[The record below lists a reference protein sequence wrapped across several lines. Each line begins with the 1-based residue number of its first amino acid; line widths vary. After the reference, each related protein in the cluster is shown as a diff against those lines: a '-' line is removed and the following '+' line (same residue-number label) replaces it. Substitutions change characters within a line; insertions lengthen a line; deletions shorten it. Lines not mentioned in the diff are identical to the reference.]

1 MSLAGVVALC
11 LGSAAFFSV
20 ATALKH
26 RSAGEMPH
34 VTEFRPGPLLAFA
47 RATLQHPLWLAG
59 LLCDVGGFALQVV
72 ALHVGSLIVVQ
83 LVLMTAVLFS
93 LVVSHRLAG
102 TRISGRE
109 LALGAA
115 LVVSI
120 IAFLLSS
127 GALDATPDTAD
138 RLPAVLAA
146 VAIVAGVVSLVA
158 VSRVFSARKWRSRR
172 AAAMLGVAVGAIYA
186 GTAALIKVCGNIVSA
201 QGVPAL
207 LTTWPLYALLVAGA
221 SGLLLAQ
228 MAFQAGPLAASLPA
242 TATADPLVSVLLG
255 VVVFDE
261 QLRTG
266 AGAVLLTLV
275 SLIALCAAVAA
286 LSQVRAV
293 AEQPPM
299 ENVATDA

>member
-1 MSLAGVVALC
+1 MNLIGVVALC
-11 LGSAAFFSV
+11 LGSAAFFSL

-26 RSAGEMPH
+26 RSAAEMPH
-34 VTEFRPGPLLAFA
+34 VAEFRVGPLLGFA
-47 RATLQHPLWLAG
+47 RATLQHPLWLGG
-59 LLCDVGGFALQVV
+59 LLADVGGFALQVI

-109 LALGAA
+109 LALGGA

-120 IAFLLSS
+120 IAFLVGS
-127 GALDATPDTAD
+127 GALEATPDAAD
-138 RLPAVLAA
+138 RLSAVLAGI
-146 VAIVAGVVSLVA
+146 AIVAGVVSLVA
-158 VSRVFSARKWRSRR
+158 VSRFFSGRKLGSRR
-172 AAAMLGVAVGAIYA
+172 AAALLGLAVGTVYA
-186 GTAALIKVCGNIVSA
+186 GTAALIKVGGNIVA
-201 QGVPAL
+201 THGVPAL
-207 LTTWPLYALLVAGA
+207 LTTWPLYAFLVAGA

-228 MAFQAGPLAASLPA
+228 MAFQAGPLSASLPA

-266 AGAVLLTLV
+266 VGALLFTALTLV
-275 SLIALCAAVAA
+275 ALCTSVAA
-286 LSQVRAV
+286 LSRVQAV
-293 AEQPPM
+293 VEDSTHEVPSD
-299 ENVATDA
+299 V